1 LLQCIIFEN
10 SLPFAKDTNILPSS
24 TSSFIGFLLDEKLNW
39 KSHNEAKCQATQR
52 QIHTLR
58 RCLGRTWGLDTNKL
72 VTLYKTI
79 IIPKLLYGCS
89 IWCCVILIKTYK
101 SKIQAVQ
108 RTMLKCITRSSNN
121 LSVNALLN
129 ISNLLPIDLK
139 ILGFTAT
146 HYLSHKHDPFA
157 PSSAA
162 TIGAVLQN
170 LQLNHQIDHTRKFHS
185 IHHPP
190 WVTTSLRY
198 DTLDTIPLL
207 SQEKHSLI
215 IS

>member
-1 LLQCIIFEN
+1 MGCIGSKTNLKIAASCQCTVIVLKLSYFGLFLYHSFHLLRLSGVCCHVGLLQCIIFAK
-10 SLPFAKDTNILPSS
+10 SLPFAKDINILPSS
-24 TSSFIGFLLDEKLNW
+24 TSSFVGFLLDEKLYW
-39 KSHNEAKCQATQR
+39 KSHVEAKCQAAQR
-52 QIHTLR
+52 QIHTLW

-121 LSVNALLN
+121 VSLNALII

-139 ILGFTAT
+139 KIFAYFT
-146 HYLSHKHDPFA
+146 L
-157 PSSAA
+157 
-162 TIGAVLQN
+162 L
-170 LQLNHQIDHTRKFHS
+170 LN
-185 IHHPP
+185 
-190 WVTTSLRY
+190 
-198 DTLDTIPLL
+198 
-207 SQEKHSLI
+207 
-215 IS
+215 